1 MNSEDK
7 VERYLVRLSLSYEKL
22 GDNSWLINDDEKGLE
37 NVIII
42 TADPLVIIRVKVMEI
57 PDNSGKCEFFK
68 TLLRLN
74 ASDIIH
80 GAYALEENDIIM
92 IDTLEGETMDLEELQ
107 ASLDAFG
114 MALAQ
119 HYKVLSKYRLN
130 NK

>member
-1 MNSEDK
+1 MVIKDK
-7 VERYLVRLSLSYEKL
+7 IEGFLVRLSLSYEKL
-22 GDNSWLINDDEKGLE
+22 GDNSWLINDDEKGLK
-37 NVIII
+37 NVVII
-42 TADPLVIIRVKVMEI
+42 TADPLVIVRVKVMEI
-57 PDNSGKCEFFK
+57 PDNSGKCDIFE

-80 GAYALEENDIIM
+80 GAYALEENSIIM

-114 MALAQ
+114 LALAQ
-119 HYKVLSKYRLN
+119 HYKVLSRYRKN